1 MQRMVLR
8 RVILIG
14 VLVWMT
20 LAAPLAPLA
29 PLAALAQQ
37 GPASVAALAARL
49 SGAVVNISTSRMVA
63 GGAGVPFPD
72 APDGSPLKDL
82 LQEINPNFGDGER
95 LMREA
100 SSLGSGF
107 FISADGLIVTNNHVV
122 AEADEILIYS
132 AAGERYSAKI
142 IGADEKTDLAVL
154 KITVQK
160 PVEFVEFGNSD
171 MAQVGDWVM
180 AIGNPFGLGGSVSLG
195 IVSARNRNINSG
207 PYDDFI
213 QTDAAI
219 NQGNSGGP
227 LFDMNGKVIGVA
239 TAIISRG
246 GSSRGIGFALP
257 GNLVKSV
264 TDQLVAYGQT
274 RRGWLGVGIQALSED
289 IALSLGLTK
298 TSGALVVEVT
308 KGGPSDGALRERD
321 LIVGFNGAKIENM
334 RDLPKIVARTPVG
347 QSVMVKII
355 RDGKTIELAIRLGRL
370 EDGERLIAAARNQ
383 QLNKQDLQDK
393 SPGQEIV
400 GDGVRLSSEIRDMI
414 GLDVMPLSAQLRSR
428 LGFGARARGLLITG
442 VANPSDAASK
452 GVAAGLV
459 IKEVN
464 QKPVLSVGDLEKI
477 VNMAFEA
484 GRPIILL
491 KLVDPSG
498 GTRLVAVRLG

>member
-1 MQRMVLR
+1 MGLQRAGLR
-8 RVILIG
+8 QLMIAAIFGWLA
-14 VLVWMT
+14 LVT
-20 LAAPLAPLA
+20 AV
-29 PLAALAQQ
+29 AALAQE

-63 GGAGVPFPD
+63 DGVGVPFPD
-72 APDGSPLKDL
+72 APPGSPLGDL
-82 LQEINPNFGDGER
+82 FDGVNPNFGGGEQS
-95 LMREA
+95 MREA

-122 AEADEILIYS
+122 AEADEILIYTS
-132 AAGERYSAKI
+132 DAKRYKAKI
-142 IGADEKTDLAVL
+142 IGSDEKTDLTLL
-154 KITVQK
+154 KISVSK
-160 PVEFVEFGNSD
+160 PVPFVEFGDSD
-171 MAQVGDWVM
+171 QAKVGDWVM

-264 TDQLVAYGQT
+264 TDQLAAFGET
-274 RRGWLGVGIQALSED
+274 RRGWLGVGIQALSGD
-289 IALSLGLTK
+289 IALSLGLSQTF
-298 TSGALVVEVT
+298 GALVVEVT
-308 KGGPSDGALRERD
+308 KGGPSDGVLFEGD
-321 LIVGFNGAKIENM
+321 LIVAFNGDKIEKV
-334 RDLPKIVARTPVG
+334 RDLPKIVAQTPVG
-347 QSVMVKII
+347 QSVSVKII
-355 RDGKTIELAIRLGRL
+355 RNGKTMDFPIKLGRL
-370 EDGERLIAAARNQ
+370 EVGERMIAAARNQ
-383 QLNKQDLQDK
+383 DLKNQAL
-393 SPGQEIV
+393 QEKAPEQKITD
-400 GDGVRLSSEIRDMI
+400 DGVRLSNEIRDMI
-414 GLDVMPLSAQLRSR
+414 GIDVVPLNAKLRAD
-428 LGFGARARGLLITG
+428 LGFDRRAEGLLITG
-442 VANPSDAASK
+442 VAASSDAAGK

-464 QKPVLSVGDLEKI
+464 QQPVQNVGDLEKI
-477 VNMAFEA
+477 VGAAFEA
-484 GRPIILL
+484 GRPIVLL

-498 GTRLVAVRLG
+498 ITRLVAVRLG